1 MSDKEIIKK
10 YYTKLEN
17 FDPNLKITNKNEK
30 ITNKNELHLVLDN
43 PFKLTELG
51 KFLRNEFNLRLLTI
65 ICYDEKKLKHGFTLR
80 YLFGSDIDDF
90 FLFVIFF
97 IDENHPYFPSI
108 YKVFPS
114 AVLYEREIK
123 DMFGLS
129 AQDGPIYKPLILHDF
144 PNNVFP
150 LRKDFELNTK
160 VESNLKQFE
169 FTPVMGEGVCEI
181 PVGPIHAG
189 IIEPGH
195 FRFSVIG
202 EKIINLETH
211 LGYTHKGIEK
221 LAENMPIN
229 DVVFLVERISGDE
242 SVANSLAFC
251 QAIEKI
257 AELKIPQRAEQIRL
271 VFAELERIYNHFGTL
286 AGITN
291 DVGFSYGA
299 SRLNILKEYM
309 MQLNETLSGSR
320 ILFGINQI
328 GGVKTNITD
337 KMLTDIHSILEDV
350 FLKFEKVLDL
360 LKSNSSV
367 IDRLRDTGVVEK
379 QTVRDLGL
387 VGISS
392 KCVGIETDVR
402 QIHPYGY
409 YPSLNLKQKTLR
421 EIMEHR
427 IELQKRR
434 GDVLSRF
441 MSRVEELRHSKNI
454 IDTITTLQDDDLSI
468 PISNKYEFTP
478 YSSGL
483 GYTESHRGET
493 LHWIMIGEHNSIF
506 RYKIRTASFSNWPI
520 IEQAALNN
528 IVADFPVIN
537 KSFDF
542 SYSGND
548 L

>member
-1 MSDKEIIKK
+1 MSDKEIMEK
-10 YYTKLEN
+10 YYLKLKN
-17 FDPNLKITNKNEK
+17 FDFNLKK
-30 ITNKNELHLVLDN
+30 IVRRNELHLVLDN
-43 PFKLTELG
+43 PIRLIELVR
-51 KFLRNEFNLRLLTI
+51 FLKNECDLRLLTI
-65 ICYDEKKLKHGFTLR
+65 ICCDEKKIKQRFTLR
-80 YLFGSDIDDF
+80 YLFGSDVDDF

-97 IDENHPYFPSI
+97 IDENHLIFPSI
-108 YKVFPS
+108 YHIFPS
-114 AVLYEREIK
+114 AVTYEREIK
-123 DMFGLS
+123 DMFGLI
-129 AQDGPIYKPLILHDF
+129 AHDGPIYKPLVLHDF

-150 LRKDFELNTK
+150 LRKDFELNTEI
-160 VESNLKQFE
+160 ESNLKQLKQYE
-169 FTPVMGEGVCEI
+169 FTPVTGEGVCEI

-202 EKIINLETH
+202 EKIINLESR

-229 DVVFLVERISGDE
+229 DIVFLAERISGDE

-257 AELKIPQRAEQIRL
+257 AGLKISKRAEQIRVL
-271 VFAELERIYNHFGTL
+271 FSEMERIYNHFGTL
-286 AGITN
+286 AGIIN

-299 SRLNILKEYM
+299 SRLNILKEYV
-309 MQLNETLSGSR
+309 MQLNEKLSGSR

-328 GGVKTNITD
+328 GGVKTNIPIE
-337 KMLTDIHSILEDV
+337 MLINIHSILENL
-350 FLKFEKVLDL
+350 FLKFEEVLDL
-360 LKSNSSV
+360 LISNSSV

-379 QTVRDLGL
+379 QMVRELGL
-387 VGISS
+387 VGITS

-409 YPSLNLKQKTLR
+409 YESLKLKQKTPR

-441 MSRVEELRHSKNI
+441 MIRVEELRHSKNI
-454 IDTITTLQDDDLSI
+454 IDAITTLQDDDLSI
-468 PISNKYEFTP
+468 SISDEHEFTP

-483 GYTESHRGET
+483 GYAESHRGET

-506 RYKIRTASFSNWPI
+506 RYKIRTASFANWPI
-520 IEQAALNN
+520 IEHAVLDN

>member
-17 FDPNLKITNKNEK
+17 FDPNLK